1 MRTFSLAHIG
11 GEADEFSARRPSR
24 RRLAKLKSFLELHFL
39 EKQIG
44 HQPSQP

>member
-11 GEADEFSARRPSR
+11 GEADEFSVRRPSR
-24 RRLAKLKSFLELHFL
+24 RRVANLRSFLELHFL

-44 HQPSQP
+44 YQPSQP